1 MHAFAKLCGLFFD
14 FLCWIYKKLGINGI
28 LAILILIEIPILYL
42 FYADNHS
49 YYAIKDNYKLV
60 DVTKYKELSAEE
72 VPESASTDSHY
83 YYAIIRI
90 DNYYY
95 QETHLPDLEA
105 IDQNGDFLSV
115 STCDYYDDLEE
126 QTQYPTHPRAAIP
139 AGTAVN
145 AAYLLKIPDYDLKDI
160 TSITFYSF
168 LDHIDAASE
177 QAEYENGKRITV
189 PFQP

>member
-1 MHAFAKLCGLFFD
+1 MHAFAKLCELFFD
-14 FLCWIYKKLGINGI
+14 FLCWIYKKVGINGI
-28 LAILILIEIPILYL
+28 LVVLILIEIPVLY
-42 FYADNHS
+42 FYYADNHS
-49 YYAIKDNYKLV
+49 YYEIKDNYKLTA
-60 DVTKYKELSAEE
+60 VTKYEELSPEE
-72 VPESASTDSHY
+72 FPESASTDSHY
-83 YYAIIRI
+83 YHAIIQI

-95 QETHLPDLEA
+95 QETHLPDLDA
-105 IDQNGDFLSV
+105 IDENGNYFSV

-126 QTQYPTHPRAAIP
+126 QTQYPTHPRSAIP

-145 AAYLLKIPDYDLKDI
+145 ATYLLEISDYDLEGI

-177 QAEYENGKRITV
+177 KEEYENGTRITV